1 MREIVVSIK
10 IHDIRRVEMI
20 SNHCFCEMVKA
31 VRAQDAYIGKIE
43 DALGV
48 TLEDAWKPMTDIL
61 DALEYEMD
69 CGIWEDEVFDRIFNT
84 EEKPSDIYF
93 YLLNQNRPKEREED
107 VEEE

>member
-1 MREIVVSIK
+1 
-10 IHDIRRVEMI
+10 MI
-20 SNHCFCEMVKA
+20 SNHAFCEIVKA

-61 DALEYEMD
+61 DVLEEEMD
-69 CGIWEDEVFDRIFNT
+69 CGVWDDEVFDRIFNT
-84 EEKPSDIYF
+84 DEKPSDIYF
-93 YLLNQNRPKEREED
+93 YILNNNQQEKEEN